1 MECAEVRSWVSR
13 KIDGE
18 LSEPEIKD
26 FDEHIGQC
34 PACARE
40 YGLLALPHQIA
51 AKIPPIDPSPFF
63 YKKLSFRI
71 ESEAQ
76 GMAGWQLFW
85 RLERQMVPALAGITL
100 ALLCALAY
108 LQLQGPKADI
118 YQDYEGVLLT
128 EEQPHRMLIGEQG
141 DITDAA
147 VLNAIA
153 ERQSGFRNHNK
164 K

>member
-1 MECAEVRSWVSR
+1 MECAEVKALLFR

-18 LSEPEIKD
+18 LSESEIRD
-26 FDEHIGQC
+26 FDDHIGKC
-34 PACARE
+34 YSCARE
-40 YGLLALPHQIA
+40 YRLLGLPHRVA
-51 AKIPPIDPSPFF
+51 SEIPPVTPSPFF

-76 GMAGWQLFW
+76 GMAGWQIFW
-85 RLERQMVPALAGITL
+85 RLARQMIPALAGITL

-108 LQLQGPKADI
+108 LQLQPPKVDI
-118 YQDYEGVLLT
+118 YRDYEGVLIT
-128 EEQPHRMLIGEQG
+128 EEQPPRMLIGEQG
-141 DITDAA
+141 DITDAS

-153 ERQSGFRNHNK
+153 EQQSGFRNHNK